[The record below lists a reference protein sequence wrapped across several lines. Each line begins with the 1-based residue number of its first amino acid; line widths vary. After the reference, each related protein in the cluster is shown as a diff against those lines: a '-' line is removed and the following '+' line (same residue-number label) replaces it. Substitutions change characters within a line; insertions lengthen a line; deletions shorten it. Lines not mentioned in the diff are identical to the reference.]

1 MKHSAPNQRVAI
13 RSIAAV
19 LFFISIAFGTIVN
32 AQNKVVIIP
41 LFGDD
46 AASKWRGEWDDSISY
61 QTGDI
66 IEFDGSSY
74 IALINHT
81 SSLASIPPS
90 DLEWDI
96 VAASGADGFR
106 GRQGVRGVTGEQGE
120 QGNPGNQGEQG
131 NPGNQGEQGNPGN
144 QGEQGDPGPEGTSCS
159 LSEYVESEFSGKP
172 TATLTCGFNTISVP
186 CVSLPPQQQ

>member
-1 MKHSAPNQRVAI
+1 MLKFLSRI
-13 RSIAAV
+13 LAV
-19 LFFISIAFGTIVN
+19 LAILLCVSTAH
-32 AQNKVVIIP
+32 AQKTRVVVVP

-46 AASKWRGEWDDSISY
+46 AASKWRGEWGDSISY

-131 NPGNQGEQGNPGN
+131 NPGNQGEQG
-144 QGEQGDPGPEGTSCS
+144 DPGPEGTSCI
-159 LSEYVESEFSGKP
+159 LSECVESEFFGGSS